1 MLTTMRRHCY
11 ARILLGSALLTTA
24 AAGAQSYPT
33 RPVRYIAPSSV
44 GSGNDFIARV
54 VVNDLIATLGQ
65 QVIVDNRAGAG
76 GNVAAEIASRAP
88 ADGYTLM
95 QVSSTLA
102 INASVTRNMPWD
114 LMRDF
119 VPVSLLAM
127 QPNLV
132 AVHAGLPVN
141 TMADLLKLAKA
152 KPGTINYSSAGPG
165 SNSFLAAELLNSLA
179 GIKMVH
185 VPYKG
190 GGPAMTAAAG
200 GETALMIGPPSTAL
214 PLIQQGKLRGIA
226 ISSRR
231 RLAEFPQWPTVAETV
246 PGYEFDGWYGLLAP
260 ARTPRAITELWQRQ
274 LNTTLAKPAIVKLLN
289 SAGYFPAPADQ
300 PVDFGPFMRMEIAKL
315 AKIVQLTG
323 AAEN

>member
-1 MLTTMRRHCY
+1 MF
-11 ARILLGSALLTTA
+11 TA
-24 AAGAQSYPT
+24 ARHAGNAAFAASLLALCVVAVQAQSYPS

-54 VVNDLIATLGQ
+54 VVNDVIGALGQ

-76 GNVAAEIASRAP
+76 GNVAAEIASRAA

-102 INASVTRNMPWD
+102 INASITRNMPWD
-114 LMRDF
+114 LVRDF
-119 VPVSLLAM
+119 TPVTLLAM

-141 TMADLLKLAKA
+141 TIADLVRLARS
-152 KPGTINYSSAGPG
+152 KPGAINYSSAGPG

-190 GGPAMTAAAG
+190 GGPAMTAAAA
-200 GETALMIGPPSTAL
+200 GETALMIGPPATAL

-260 ARTPRAITELWQRQ
+260 ARTPRAVTALWQREV
-274 LNTTLAKPAIVKLLN
+274 NATLAKPGIIKLLN
-289 SAGYFPAPADQ
+289 GAGYFPTPADQ
-300 PVDFGPFMRMEIAKL
+300 PVDFGLFMRAEIAKL
-315 AKIVQLTG
+315 GKIVQQTG

>member
-1 MLTTMRRHCY
+1 MTPA
-11 ARILLGSALLTTA
+11 ARSRLCAGIALPCVLGMTA
-24 AAGAQSYPT
+24 ADAQSYPT

-54 VVNDLIATLGQ
+54 VVNDVVAALGQ
-65 QVIVDNRAGAG
+65 QIIVDNRAGAG
-76 GNVAAEIASRAP
+76 GNVAAEITSRAP

-114 LMRDF
+114 LVRDF
-119 VPVSLLAM
+119 VPVTLLAM

-141 TMADLLKLAKA
+141 NIADLVKLAKS
-152 KPGTINYSSAGPG
+152 KPGAINYSSAGPG

-179 GIKMVH
+179 GIKMIH

-190 GGPAMTAAAG
+190 GGPAMTAAAA
-200 GETALMIGPPSTAL
+200 GETALMIGPPATAL
-214 PLIQQGKLRGIA
+214 PLIAQGKLRGIA

-260 ARTPRAITELWQRQ
+260 ARTPRMVTDLWHRQ
-274 LNTTLAKPAIVKLLN
+274 VNATLAKPAIIKLLN
-289 SAGYFPAPADQ
+289 GAGYFPPPADQ
-300 PVDFGPFMRMEIAKL
+300 PVDFGPFMKAEIAKL
-315 AKIVQLTG
+315 AKIVQQTG